1 MSFNLFVKFCSPSSS
16 LCCISLSH
24 DFSGVSNVF
33 LHSRDVCGVACSGA
47 LILYFRSE
55 LAGWVLLD
63 GKYVRSRLGGVVF
76 GVRAK

>member
-1 MSFNLFVKFCSPSSS
+1 MSFNLFVKFCSPS
-16 LCCISLSH
+16 SH

-33 LHSRDVCGVACSGA
+33 LHSRGVCGVATCSGA

-55 LAGWVLLD
+55 LAGWVRLD